1 MIAESEEQIMDK
13 QLFRQKS
20 LDHISSPEELHDYM
34 RVTNPKLWMLLSAIV
49 VLLAGFIVYAS
60 TAHLENTVTV
70 RMNVQAV
77 EEKYTEVNAQLPISY
92 DNVIKTDMQVRL
104 GNETGKI
111 SGVYNNGDGYIYVMV
126 KMEKEYIP
134 IPDGEYDVVVVIENT
149 TPISFLW
156 N

>member
-1 MIAESEEQIMDK
+1 MDK

-20 LDHISSPEELHDYM
+20 IDHISSPEELHDYM
-34 RVTNPKLWMLLSAIV
+34 RVTSPKLWMLLTAIV

-70 RMNVQAV
+70 KMDVQSF
-77 EEKYTEVNAQLPISY
+77 EDSYTLVNAQLPLTY
-92 DNVIKTDMQVRL
+92 DNVIKTDMKVRL
-104 GNETGKI
+104 GNENGKV
-111 SGVYNNGDGYIYVMV
+111 SGVYNNGDGYIFVIVEMDNQHL
-126 KMEKEYIP
+126 P
-134 IPDGEYDVVVVIENT
+134 IPDGEYDVVVVIEDT